1 MTVCLFFMGATLA
14 LLGKGS
20 FAIALSI
27 LFVCGNVAFFSVGLG
42 PVCWVLTSEIFP
54 LRVRAQASA
63 LGAVANRVCSGLVAM
78 SFLSV
83 SEAISVAGTF
93 FVFAAISAL
102 AIAFVVT
109 LVPETKGKS
118 LEQIEMM
125 FQNEYEIQGK
135 EMELGD
141 VEQLVQNKTGLTN

>member
-1 MTVCLFFMGATLA
+1 
-14 LLGKGS
+14 
-20 FAIALSI
+20 
-27 LFVCGNVAFFSVGLG
+27 
-42 PVCWVLTSEIFP
+42 
-54 LRVRAQASA
+54 
-63 LGAVANRVCSGLVAM
+63 M

-83 SEAISVAGTF
+83 SRAITYAGTF
-93 FVFAAISAL
+93 FLFSAISAL

-125 FQNEYEIQGK
+125 FHMEDESQGK

-141 VEQLVQNKTGLTN
+141 VEQLVQNKTGSTN

>member
-1 MTVCLFFMGATLA
+1 M
-14 LLGKGS
+14 
-20 FAIALSI
+20 
-27 LFVCGNVAFFSVGLG
+27 
-42 PVCWVLTSEIFP
+42 
-54 LRVRAQASA
+54 
-63 LGAVANRVCSGLVAM
+63 AM

-93 FVFAAISAL
+93 FAFSAISAL

-135 EMELGD
+135 ETELGD
-141 VEQLVQNKTGLTN
+141 VEQLVQNQTDLTN